1 MAMMNK
7 TLTMTKLM
15 NTSSTKDVGG
25 KGAGEYGR
33 ATRESV
39 AALALLPPQHVGCT
53 ADVQLCT

>member
-25 KGAGEYGR
+25 KGEGEYGR
-33 ATRESV
+33 ATW
-39 AALALLPPQHVGCT
+39 VGCNPCPYPPHEHPHT
-53 ADVQLCT
+53 LGVWP